1 MLEQVV
7 QGAAVQVIAMAIQD
21 IMLLAQ
27 LDKALLA
34 VLAKVNIIQA
44 AAVALELLVVR
55 DETLE
60 MLLVG

>member
-1 MLEQVV
+1 
-7 QGAAVQVIAMAIQD
+7 
-21 IMLLAQ
+21 MLLAQ
-27 LDKALLA
+27 LDKALLV

-44 AAVALELLVVR
+44 AAAALVLLVVR